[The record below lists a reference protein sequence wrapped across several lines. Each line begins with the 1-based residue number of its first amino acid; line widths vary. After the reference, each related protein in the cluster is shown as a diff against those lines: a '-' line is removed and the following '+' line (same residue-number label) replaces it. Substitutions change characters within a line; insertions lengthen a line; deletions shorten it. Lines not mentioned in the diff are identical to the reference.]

1 MSELYIG
8 LMSGTSMDGIDAALV
23 ELSNNQFKLVGTHS
37 HPLPAD
43 LKLTLQQLALD
54 QPGMSIDQL
63 GEADAELGELFADA
77 TNRLLK
83 THHYQA
89 SDVIAIGCHGQTIRH
104 RPDLKHPFSLQIGDA
119 NRIAHHTGI
128 TTISDFRR
136 KDIAA
141 GGQGAPL
148 APAFH
153 KAFFSSTG
161 ETRGVLNIGGIANIT
176 YLPSDPA
183 KLCSGFDT
191 GPGNMLMDSWIQKH
205 QQEEFDRDGRWAN
218 SGQLDL
224 PLIKQLMKDPYLK
237 QTPPKSTGREHYHL
251 KWLEQQLKNFNDLKA
266 EDVQA
271 SLCEFTCLSIQQ
283 ALQVYAPDIQQL
295 IVCGGGAHNQHL
307 MQRLQSLNPDIHVN
321 SSENFGLAPDWVEA
335 VAFAWLAR
343 QTLAGQ
349 SGNLP
354 EVTGADKAVIL
365 GAIHPVQGISN

>member
-43 LKLTLQQLALD
+43 LKFTLQQLALD
-54 QPGMSIDQL
+54 QPGTSIDQL

-77 TNRLLK
+77 TNHLLK
-83 THHYQA
+83 IHHYQA

-104 RPDLKHPFSLQIGDA
+104 RPDLKYPFSLQIGDA
-119 NRIAHHTGI
+119 NRIAHRTGI

-136 KDIAA
+136 RDIAA
-141 GGQGAPL
+141 GGEGAPL

-153 KAFFSSTG
+153 KAFFSSTT

-183 KLCSGFDT
+183 QLCSGFDT

-205 QQEEFDRDGRWAN
+205 QQEEFDRDGRWAA
-218 SGQLDL
+218 SGQLDH
-224 PLIKQLMKDPYLK
+224 PLIKQLMNDPYLQ

-251 KWLEQQLKNFNDLKA
+251 KWLEQQLENFNDLKA
-266 EDVQA
+266 ENVQA

-283 ALQVYAPDIQQL
+283 ALQLYAPDIQQL
-295 IVCGGGAHNQHL
+295 IVCGGGVHNQHL
-307 MQRLQSLNPDIHVN
+307 MRRLQSLNPDIPVN
-321 SSENFGLAPDWVEA
+321 SSEHFGLDPDWVEA

-343 QTLAGQ
+343 QTLTGQ

-365 GAIHPVQGISN
+365 GAIHPVQGISD